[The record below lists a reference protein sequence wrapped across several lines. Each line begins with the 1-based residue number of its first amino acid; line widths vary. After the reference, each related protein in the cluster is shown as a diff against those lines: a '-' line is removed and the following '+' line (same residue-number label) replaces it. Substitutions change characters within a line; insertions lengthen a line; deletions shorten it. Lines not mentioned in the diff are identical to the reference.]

1 MIVTGTN
8 LTKLGRFI
16 TWAKLFLLNYDGNWT
31 HPGTNLT
38 KLGRFMIVTST
49 NFTKLGRFITLA

>member
-1 MIVTGTN
+1 MIDTGTN

-16 TWAKLFLLNYDGNWT
+16 TWAKSFLLNYDGNWT

-38 KLGRFMIVTST
+38 KLGRFYDIRVYKFM
-49 NFTKLGRFITLA
+49 